1 MSNFLAL
8 ALLVIMALLLLVCV
22 KKLFPSA
29 VKIIYIILIC
39 IICCFMVYLIWY
51 LIGHVSFGGVGSP
64 AQETEEQS
72 SIEIVI
78 SAERL
83 ENSIVLEEDKIV
95 IDNEPVE
102 DMSFVEAY
110 IDQRANDNV
119 TVVIVDNYAL
129 ASLYHQII
137 EICDEKGA
145 NYKPV
150 KYEEWIDE

>member
-51 LIGHVSFGGVGSP
+51 LIGHVSFGSMGSP

-72 SIEIVI
+72 SIEITLT
-78 SAERL
+78 AEKL
-83 ENSIVLEEDKIV
+83 ENSIVLEGDTIL
-95 IDNEPVE
+95 IDGNPID
-102 DMSFVEAY
+102 DMNFVEEY
-110 IDQRANDNV
+110 IEQRANDDV
-119 TVVIVDNYAL
+119 TVVIVDNYSL
-129 ASLYHQII
+129 ASLHHQIT
-137 EICDEKGA
+137 EICREKGA
-145 NYKPV
+145 NPRLVY
-150 KYEEWIDE
+150 YEDWINE